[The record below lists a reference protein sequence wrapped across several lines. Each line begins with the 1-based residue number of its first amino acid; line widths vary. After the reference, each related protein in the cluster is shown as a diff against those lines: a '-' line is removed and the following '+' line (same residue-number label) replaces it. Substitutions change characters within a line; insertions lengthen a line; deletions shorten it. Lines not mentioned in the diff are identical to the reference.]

1 MRSFYVCHIQNN
13 KNEDSSDE
21 NVDIADKLLA
31 RMEAKRAEEEEKAAL
46 KASKTTNIEVPK
58 SKKPNRHKIRQVTYV
73 I

>member
-1 MRSFYVCHIQNN
+1 
-13 KNEDSSDE
+13 
-21 NVDIADKLLA
+21 
-31 RMEAKRAEEEEKAAL
+31 MEAKRVEEEEKAAL